1 MKIRVQFVN
10 ALGLDEVGIDLDG
23 VFKEFLEETLRCV
36 FDPTLNL
43 FRVTSDQRLYP
54 SPTSHIQE
62 SHLQLFEFV
71 GKLLAKAV
79 YEVDASPSPLILFFF
94 LQSIIVDVPF
104 ANFFLTQVLGR
115 QRASCYNFLDEL
127 ATLDRELYK
136 SLTYIKHYDGDVS
149 DLELTFSY
157 DEDCLGQIIVHDL
170 VPGGRYI
177 TVNNDLK

>member
-1 MKIRVQFVN
+1 MRADKSALGILGQTTCMLDSSAVGAVIMIHRNRIVEDGYQQLANLTPTQLRMKIRVQFVN

-43 FRVTSDQRLYP
+43 FRATSDQRLYP

-79 YEVDASPSPLILFFF
+79 YEVGCSCLPF
-94 LQSIIVDVPF
+94 L
-104 ANFFLTQVLGR
+104 L
-115 QRASCYNFLDEL
+115 
-127 ATLDRELYK
+127 
-136 SLTYIKHYDGDVS
+136 
-149 DLELTFSY
+149 
-157 DEDCLGQIIVHDL
+157 
-170 VPGGRYI
+170 
-177 TVNNDLK
+177 